1 MSDDYTTGEGK
12 FVSVDNAV
20 AEKQRLA
27 ALNTP
32 RLWQV
37 SGPFLTL
44 NEPIDF
50 ANRPPVSQ
58 PGEFFV
64 VFAANAFFAIWF
76 SPGT

>member
-1 MSDDYTTGEGK
+1 MSEDHTTGERMLA
-12 FVSVDNAV
+12 SVDEAI

-27 ALNTP
+27 ALGAP
-32 RLWQV
+32 RFWRIA
-37 SGPFLTL
+37 GPFLTL
-44 NEPIDF
+44 NEPVDL

-76 SPGT
+76 S